1 VKPKVD
7 ADALRTRTID
17 GFDLNVEHD
26 IPLASLAD
34 CRGGFAR
41 QVTVPA
47 KLYLARNADETDP
60 AVFTDRHV
68 IWFKCSHLLRHECRD
83 TLREILME

>member
-1 VKPKVD
+1 LKPKVD

-17 GFDLNVEHD
+17 GFDLNVEED
-26 IPLASLAD
+26 IQLASLAGQD

-47 KLYLARNADETDP
+47 KLHLARNADDTDP
-60 AVFTDRHV
+60 AAFTDRHV
-68 IWFKCSHLLRHECRD
+68 IWFKCLRLLPA
-83 TLREILME
+83 